1 MPLTRRRL
9 LASSAGLLA
18 AGVLTRWL
26 PGGAVI
32 AAAPQ
37 AQAFLLPDNFLLLSR
52 QLTGTLSPDPVLAQR
67 LHRWLHATVED
78 LDHSIDRLTA
88 LLAQEHGQTLPAS
101 LPPDLQALAHMLISG
116 WYLGVVGR
124 EHPRCIGFEN
134 IVSYRLVRDSLLP
147 PSYAPGAPNFWTKP
161 PAEGSQVAGQPL
173 ATNANP
179 PAQTLAAE
187 KGYPT
192 GRQHMTKESL
202 HG

>member
-26 PGGAVI
+26 PGGAVN

-52 QLTGTLSPDPVLAQR
+52 QLTGTTSPDPLLAQR

-78 LDHSIDRLTA
+78 LDYNVDRLTA
-88 LLAQEHGQTLPAS
+88 LLAKENGQTLPAS
-101 LPPDLQALAHMLISG
+101 LPPDLQALAHMIISG
-116 WYLGVVGR
+116 WYLGVVGS

-134 IVSYRLVRDSLLP
+134 IVSYQLVRDSLLP
-147 PSYAPGAPNFWTKP
+147 PSYAPGAPNFWTQP
-161 PAEGSQVAGQPL
+161 PAEGSLVGGLPL
-173 ATNANP
+173 AANANT
-179 PAQTLAAE
+179 PAQAIVAD
-187 KGYPT
+187 KGYPAA
-192 GRQHMTKESL
+192 RQHMTKESL